1 MEKIIIKIPN
11 KIMKELMALAHQK
24 ELLLNEY
31 LNILLLNKIL

>member
-11 KIMKELMALAHQK
+11 KIKKELMALAHQK
-24 ELLLNEY
+24 ELLLKEY